1 MSSISSTQMWSI
13 NSDNLRQAL
22 LGLNTAVIYDIFTIK
37 RQHNQ
42 RLVNVVGMLT
52 LIDGINY
59 IWICIYNW
67 H

>member
-1 MSSISSTQMWSI
+1 MWSI